1 MTVVVEGQSNT
12 NKRQARSR
20 RGLNKKTV
28 KRRLARRSGR
38 VLRKKKGRRRKVNT
52 RRAPKEKPILPSQIE
67 SEQLI
72 AYENGYRIG
81 KYDGGELVLAHLI
94 PENMVLPDI
103 SVEHV
108 IGLGYEQ
115 VKGLLQPLLHPDEL
129 YMEVHAALQE
139 KRPFSLVRL
148 GDGELLAMSHDKVL
162 STNLVLQEGPFL
174 EYSGIRLPDHEYRDQ
189 LAESIRHATVVGVP
203 MARIP
208 NYQGLLLPVFRA
220 YGLRM
225 SQMRL
230 TSSTVNYMLALQ
242 GYLLRL
248 LQDKHILIVGNIAEE
263 LAAAL
268 RQRGLSVSGVV
279 QPVQGMQDIPRV
291 MQEIAQHHF
300 DVALVAAGVPAV
312 ILSERIASQYGKV
325 ALDIGH
331 LANKIA
337 SGEAAL

>member
-1 MTVVVEGQSNT
+1 MLLGHIENE
-12 NKRQARSR
+12 RQ
-20 RGLNKKTV
+20 
-28 KRRLARRSGR
+28 
-38 VLRKKKGRRRKVNT
+38 
-52 RRAPKEKPILPSQIE
+52 
-67 SEQLI
+67 I
-72 AYENGYRIG
+72 AYENGYRTG
-81 KYDGGELVLAHLI
+81 KYDGGELVLAHLM

-103 SVEHV
+103 PIEHV

-115 VKGLLQPLLHPDEL
+115 LKGLLQPLLHPDEL
-129 YMEVHAALQE
+129 YTEVHAALQE

-148 GDGELLAMSHDKVL
+148 GDGELLALSHDKVL
-162 STNLVLQEGPFL
+162 STNLVRREGPFL
-174 EYSGIRLPDHEYRDQ
+174 EYSGMRLPDHEYRDQ

-203 MARIP
+203 MARTP

-242 GYLLRL
+242 GYLLHL

-268 RQRGLSVSGVV
+268 RQRGLTVSGVV
-279 QPVQGMQDIPRV
+279 HPVQGMQDIPRV

-300 DVALVAAGVPAV
+300 DVALVAAGIPAV